1 MGPPEGKF
9 VPDKTRVLPSRFIKE
24 LGVRSFTNVSL
35 PTKEEKM
42 NQLVPT
48 STFTPEYA
56 GLPSEIAGKIVQ
68 MVKHRQACD
77 MEDLLEACST
87 YTWNQVFL
95 EVDRLSRTGELRL
108 FSNRAGK
115 YTVTLPAA

>member
-1 MGPPEGKF
+1 MGQMLTASSSLKLE
-9 VPDKTRVLPSRFIKE
+9 
-24 LGVRSFTNVSL
+24 FT
-35 PTKEEKM
+35 
-42 NQLVPT
+42 
-48 STFTPEYA
+48 
-56 GLPSEIAGKIVQ
+56 GLPSDITGKIFQ

-77 MEDLLEACST
+77 IEDLVEACSS

-108 FSNRAGK
+108 LSNRAGV

>member
-1 MGPPEGKF
+1 MKPMPTVSSSSF
-9 VPDKTRVLPSRFIKE
+9 RPD
-24 LGVRSFTNVSL
+24 
-35 PTKEEKM
+35 
-42 NQLVPT
+42 
-48 STFTPEYA
+48 FTPT
-56 GLPSEIAGKIVQ
+56 PPDITGKIVQ

-77 MEDLLEACST
+77 MEDLLEACSS

-108 FSNRAGK
+108 FSKRAGV

>member
-1 MGPPEGKF
+1 M
-9 VPDKTRVLPSRFIKE
+9 
-24 LGVRSFTNVSL
+24 
-35 PTKEEKM
+35 M
-42 NQLVPT
+42 NQMMPAPSFNAEHAGMT
-48 STFTPEYA
+48 SEVA
-56 GLPSEIAGKIVQ
+56 GTIVQ

-77 MEDLLEACST
+77 MEDLLEACSS

>member
-1 MGPPEGKF
+1 MNQM
-9 VPDKTRVLPSRFIKE
+9 VPAP
-24 LGVRSFTNVSL
+24 SFTA
-35 PTKEEKM
+35 
-42 NQLVPT
+42 
-48 STFTPEYA
+48 EYP
-56 GLPSEIAGKIVQ
+56 GITSEISGKIVQ

-77 MEDLLEACST
+77 MEDLLEACSS

-108 FSNRAGK
+108 FSKRAGR

>member
-1 MGPPEGKF
+1 MTHMP
-9 VPDKTRVLPSRFIKE
+9 TAPS
-24 LGVRSFTNVSL
+24 SFTSEHRSL
-35 PTKEEKM
+35 HSDITG
-42 NQLVPT
+42 Q
-48 STFTPEYA
+48 
-56 GLPSEIAGKIVQ
+56 IVQ

-77 MEDLLEACST
+77 MEDLLEACSS

-108 FSNRAGK
+108 FSKRAGV

>member
-1 MGPPEGKF
+1 MKQAS
-9 VPDKTRVLPSRFIKE
+9 TAS
-24 LGVRSFTNVSL
+24 SFT
-35 PTKEEKM
+35 PQYT
-42 NQLVPT
+42 
-48 STFTPEYA
+48 
-56 GLPSEIAGKIVQ
+56 GIPSDPSDITGKIVQ

-77 MEDLLEACST
+77 MEDLLEACSS

>member
-1 MGPPEGKF
+1 MN
-9 VPDKTRVLPSRFIKE
+9 RLPTASSS
-24 LGVRSFTNVSL
+24 SFTPN
-35 PTKEEKM
+35 
-42 NQLVPT
+42 
-48 STFTPEYA
+48 YA
-56 GLPSEIAGKIVQ
+56 GMSSDITGKIVQ

-77 MEDLLEACST
+77 MEDLLEACSS

-108 FSNRAGK
+108 FSKRAGK

>member
-24 LGVRSFTNVSL
+24 LGVGSFTNVSL

>member
-1 MGPPEGKF
+1 MN
-9 VPDKTRVLPSRFIKE
+9 RLPTASS
-24 LGVRSFTNVSL
+24 SFTPN
-35 PTKEEKM
+35 
-42 NQLVPT
+42 
-48 STFTPEYA
+48 YA
-56 GLPSEIAGKIVQ
+56 SMSSDITGKIVQ

-77 MEDLLEACST
+77 MEDLLEACPS

>member
-1 MGPPEGKF
+1 MKQTP
-9 VPDKTRVLPSRFIKE
+9 TVLS
-24 LGVRSFTNVSL
+24 SL
-35 PTKEEKM
+35 
-42 NQLVPT
+42 
-48 STFTPEYA
+48 TPEYP
-56 GLPSEIAGKIVQ
+56 GRSGDITGKIVQ

-77 MEDLLEACST
+77 MEDLLQACSS

-108 FSNRAGK
+108 FSKRAGV